1 MKEYFNYRKEDKRIN
16 AFKSPV
22 ISAVGISF

>member
-1 MKEYFNYRKEDKRIN
+1 MKEYSNYRKEDKGIN
-16 AFKSPV
+16 VFESPV